1 MRGRKCLRV
10 TPFGLGG
17 CGWNTTQGC
26 PGLFIFSHP
35 WLSWCGVS
43 FPENRS
49 IGRVTLLCNANSASV
64 AQRCP
69 KVQYLKEGYPIATG
83 VIEGACR
90 HLVKDRMERSGMRW
104 RLSGAAPMLML
115 RAIHVSNHWDTF
127 QTQRMKSDLQRLH
140 PNRHLIQSYTPEIL
154 AI

>member
-1 MRGRKCLRV
+1 MARDRLLRILQGQVQGVILGLRQMATRRELKGSALDEVATACNYFEKNAYRMRYD
-10 TPFGLGG
+10 
-17 CGWNTTQGC
+17 
-26 PGLFIFSHP
+26 
-35 WLSWCGVS
+35 
-43 FPENRS
+43 E
-49 IGRVTLLCNANSASV
+49 
-64 AQRCP
+64 
-69 KVQYLKEGYPIATG
+69 YLQEGYPIATG

-127 QTQRMKSDLQRLH
+127 QAQRMKSDLQRLH
-140 PNRHLIQSYTPEIL
+140 PNRHLIQSYTPETL